1 MSAFSYKVREKIEE
15 KTFREKKFTVIT
27 LNKFQSQHSSHFMP
41 TERFNVIIAIA
52 TLCRWRHSTV

>member
-1 MSAFSYKVREKIEE
+1 MSAFSNKVREKIEE

-41 TERFNVIIAIA
+41 TERFNVIAIA
-52 TLCRWRHSTV
+52 TLRRWRHSTV